1 MLALINTS
9 DEDLGKLTSAI
20 DNCDGKTQEMAET
33 MQNNLSGQLTILK
46 SQLQELAISFGEI
59 LLPKIKQIVSWVQG
73 VIDKL
78 NAMDEKTKTTIIAVS
93 LIAAAIGPVLI
104 VLGKFI
110 GGIGGA
116 ISTFSK
122 MGSAI
127 GGFMGKMGGF

>member
-1 MLALINTS
+1 M
-9 DEDLGKLTSAI
+9 AI
-20 DNCDGKTQEMAET
+20 
-33 MQNNLSGQLTILK
+33 
-46 SQLQELAISFGEI
+46 
-59 LLPKIKQIVSWVQG
+59 
-73 VIDKL
+73 
-78 NAMDEKTKTTIIAVS
+78 S

-127 GGFMGKMGGF
+127 GGFMGKMGGFSGIFSKIGTAISGISAPVLAV